1 MTQYPLLFFPDKENV
16 SRTKLGSGG
25 NNIHKPS
32 TQRQGERLTS
42 RFNKLYAALKEK
54 WCQLQQSSSGI
65 DPEEVLVLETV
76 GSIEE
81 FAKSVANIEGFEWLS
96 EIEIDDIEPDDD
108 FYDEKSETKYLKG
121 RLYLISTN
129 IAAMNQLLSLWKQFI
144 RDPNIKFQRGFGKFK
159 DVFKQLKDI
168 RRWDVQDRFDE
179 TNVLN
184 IWKQDLELAP
194 DKVIRFEIEL
204 WYRNNTNLRQQS
216 LSSVQSLLNSM
227 GGNVVTF
234 SEISEI
240 SYHAILAEL
249 PASEIRNIINNLNV
263 ELVKCDNIMFFRPS
277 GQIIM
282 DNTLIEESES
292 DLEIS
297 DDTLPVG
304 EPIIAIFDGYPLANH
319 KILAGRL
326 QIDDPDNIDEAYQ
339 ANDRK
344 HGTAMCSLIVKGD
357 INNNQAY
364 ISCPLYVRPIMKP
377 YGYKRAEC
385 VPNDILLVD
394 TIHRAVKRMFEG
406 DNDETPSAPMVKVI
420 NLSIGD
426 PDRVFYN
433 MMSPLSKLLDWLSF
447 KYKVLFI
454 VSSGNNY
461 NEIIL
466 DISQSEFN
474 QLPKI
479 EQEKIFV
486 KKILNNSR
494 NCRLISPAET
504 INNIT
509 VGATHSD
516 FTIIDENEQRLNPYN
531 DIFPST
537 YTSVGSGYR
546 RAIKPDLVYDGGRQM
561 YEFDIIHNSVLK
573 PTRYK
578 RKPGILVAA
587 PDSTLS
593 KTMYELG
600 TSNSAALMTRNG
612 YFCYEALSELMQI
625 HDIGNQFISI
635 LLKAMLVHGC
645 SWDNIGDLI
654 GQRLD
659 GNLNAYAIKKIKSK
673 WIGYGY
679 PNVNKAIEC
688 SEQRATVIGFG
699 ELSEEEAHIYKLP
712 IPPSLASQT
721 IKRRLTITLSWFS
734 PIAANTHRYRISK
747 LWFEAKNKMANKRI
761 NSDDKAVK
769 RGTIQHEVFEGASA
783 EAFVDGDMINIKVN
797 CSKDAIS
804 YPDKIPYAIIVTLEV
819 AEGLNIPIYQEIK
832 ERIVVPVSVEQRI

>member
-1 MTQYPLLFFPDKENV
+1 MTQYPLLFFPDREEV
-16 SRTKLGSGG
+16 TRSKLNGG
-25 NNIHKPS
+25 GGNIHKPS
-32 TQRQGERLTS
+32 TQRQGERLS
-42 RFNKLYAALKEK
+42 PRFNELCTALEAKRF
-54 WCQLQQSSSGI
+54 QLQQSSSGI

-81 FAKSVANIEGFEWLS
+81 FAKSVVNIEGFEWLG

-108 FYDEKSETKYLKG
+108 FYDEKSEAKYLKG

-129 IAAMNQLLSLWKQFI
+129 IAAMNQLLSLWNQFI
-144 RDPNIKFQRGFGKFK
+144 QDPNIKFQRGFGKFK
-159 DVFKQLKDI
+159 DVFKQLKYI

-184 IWKQDLELAP
+184 IWKQNLELAP
-194 DKVIRFEIEL
+194 DQVIRFEIEL
-204 WYRNNTNLRQQS
+204 WYRNNIELRQQS
-216 LSSVQSLLNSM
+216 FSSVQSLLNSM

-249 PASEIRNIINNLNV
+249 PASEIRNIINNLDV
-263 ELVKCDNIMFFRPS
+263 ALVKCDNIMYFRPS

-282 DNTLIEESES
+282 DNTLIEESGS

-297 DDTLPVG
+297 DNILPVG
-304 EPIIAIFDGYPLANH
+304 EPIVAIFDGYPLANH
-319 KILAGRL
+319 EILAGRL
-326 QIDDPDNIDEAYQ
+326 QIDDPDNIDQAYQ
-339 ANDRK
+339 ANERK

-357 INNNQAY
+357 INNNQGY

-377 YGYKRAEC
+377 NEYDRTEY

-433 MMSPLSKLLDWLSF
+433 TMSPLSKLLDWLSF

-474 QLPKI
+474 QLSKI

-494 NCRLISPAET
+494 NCRLMSPAET

-516 FTIIDENEQRLNPYN
+516 FTIIDESERRLNPYSN
-531 DIFPST
+531 IFPST
-537 YTSVGSGYR
+537 YTSIGSGYR

-561 YEFDIIHNSVLK
+561 YEFDIIQNNVLK

-635 LLKAMLVHGC
+635 LIKAMLIHGC
-645 SWDNIGDLI
+645 SWDNIGDFI
-654 GQRLD
+654 EERLD
-659 GNLNAYAIKKIKSK
+659 SNLDAYAIKKIKSK

-679 PNVNKAIEC
+679 PNINKAIEC

-734 PIAANTHRYRISK
+734 PIAATTQRYRTSK

-783 EAFVDGDMINIKVN
+783 EAFVDGDVINIKVN
-797 CSKDAIS
+797 CSKDATS
-804 YPDKIPYAIIVTLEV
+804 YSDEIPYAIIVTLEV
-819 AEGLNIPIYQEIK
+819 AEAINLPIYQEIK